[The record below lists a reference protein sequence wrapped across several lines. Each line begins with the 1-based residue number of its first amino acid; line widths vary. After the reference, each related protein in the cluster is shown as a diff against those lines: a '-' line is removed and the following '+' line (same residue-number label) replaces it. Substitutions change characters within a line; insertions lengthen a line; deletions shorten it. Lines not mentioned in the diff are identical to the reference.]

1 VTPQTVSQL
10 GGYKAR
16 GKSVLEAKSL
26 IEDALALEEA
36 GVFSI
41 ELECIP
47 VPVSKI
53 ISEKLRIPTVGF
65 GAGPYCD
72 GQGLVLYDVLGLYD
86 RPIPKLSKRYI
97 NLSEIIT
104 DAINN
109 FASEVQERVFP
120 APANCFAMAEDDLRS
135 LKELLQ

>member
-1 VTPQTVSQL
+1 
-10 GGYKAR
+10 
-16 GKSVLEAKSL
+16 
-26 IEDALALEEA
+26 
-36 GVFSI
+36 
-41 ELECIP
+41 

-86 RPIPKLSKRYI
+86 RPIPKLSKRYV

-104 DAINN
+104 KAIIA
-109 FASEVQERVFP
+109 FTSEVREGVFP
-120 APANCFAMAEDDLRS
+120 APENCFAMAEDDLKS
-135 LKELLQ
+135 LKEQLQ